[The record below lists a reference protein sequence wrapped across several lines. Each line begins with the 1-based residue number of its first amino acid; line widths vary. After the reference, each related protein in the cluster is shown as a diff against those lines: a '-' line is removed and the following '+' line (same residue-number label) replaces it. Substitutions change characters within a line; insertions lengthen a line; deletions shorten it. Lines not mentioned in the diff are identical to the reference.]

1 MSHEALALCV
11 GVVMAALLSVGSLLY
26 GAYIE
31 LGNDLPCRPPNKRRR
46 RDPLMIGP
54 SSREAAQPRTKP
66 TPKTDGKI

>member
-46 RDPLMIGP
+46 HDPVVIGP
-54 SSREAAQPRTKP
+54 NSRDAAQSRTKP
-66 TPKTDGKI
+66 TPRTEGKI